1 MSIDLA
7 KTKPFGFSEFRPGPG
22 VGGHCIP
29 IDPLYLSWAAKR
41 KGYNTEF
48 IELASKVNLNTTAKI
63 FKELKKIIF
72 KQRNKKILIIGLS
85 YKKNIEDT
93 RNH

>member
-1 MSIDLA
+1 MDIV
-7 KTKPFGFSEFRPGPG
+7 FRLTLYIYHGPQ
-22 VGGHCIP
+22 
-29 IDPLYLSWAAKR
+29 KK

-93 RNH
+93 RESAE

>member
-1 MSIDLA
+1 MGR
-7 KTKPFGFSEFRPGPG
+7 KK
-22 VGGHCIP
+22 
-29 IDPLYLSWAAKR
+29 

-85 YKKNIEDT
+85 YKKILRIQESQQSKVFYKT
-93 RNH
+93 FR